1 MLGVFSPHYGTKRAI
16 LEGFNSL
23 FVDNLIVLVAVI
35 PLTPFSQEKRRRRKT
50 SYDSWWELQIID

>member
-1 MLGVFSPHYGTKRAI
+1 

-35 PLTPFSQEKRRRRKT
+35 PLTPFSQEKRRRKT
-50 SYDSWWELQIID
+50 SYDSWWELQTID